1 MAWEIIFTLLLG
13 TLCFS
18 NGMRLGRLMLRKG
31 ATADDLFKGN
41 RWFVLLAIGLYSG
54 LVILAVSLPQWQGLP
69 LVWRV
74 YGMRT
79 SWTIIRVLLLGAC
92 GLGWVICWRTAR
104 AQLSFVLI
112 VGCLGLFSFS
122 VAEGYFLAPIYG
134 QLHND
139 LQPNGI
145 YRQTSDSS
153 CAPAALATLLR
164 WWGVATAT
172 EVKAAQLANTSRM
185 GTTMP
190 QLIQAAQ
197 EFGMDG
203 VELSPTWDQILQVN
217 RPGILSV
224 WLIDQFRKLPH
235 AVTLMAMDKD
245 QAIIADPSTGKYYRL
260 TRAEFNQIWRQ
271 EYVPIF
277 PLGEDI
283 STPLPTLNTL
293 KRLGYSSHTL
303 GQAVQVFQQDWGLKP
318 TGTLDAMTS
327 LMVTGPFLQHQPT
340 LNVRQFEQQV
350 MARMGCS
357 DRPDTCPW

>member
-1 MAWEIIFTLLLG
+1 MAWEVILTLLLG

-41 RWFVLLAIGLYSG
+41 RWLVLLAIGLYSG
-54 LVILAVSLPQWQGLP
+54 LVILAVNLPQWQGLP

-74 YGMRT
+74 YGMRA
-79 SWTIIRVLLLGAC
+79 SWTMIRVLLLGAC
-92 GLGWVICWRTAR
+92 GLGWAICWRTAR

-112 VGCLGLFSFS
+112 VGCLGLLSFS
-122 VAEGYFLAPIYG
+122 LAEGYFLAPIYG
-134 QLHND
+134 QLRND

-164 WWGVATAT
+164 WWGIPHAT
-172 EVKAAQLANTSRM
+172 EVKVAQLANTSQM

-197 EFGMDG
+197 KFGMDG
-203 VELSPTWDQILQVN
+203 VELSPTWAQILQVN

-224 WLIDQFRKLPH
+224 WLTDQFRKLPH
-235 AVTLMAMDKD
+235 AVALMAMDKD

-260 TRAEFNQIWRQ
+260 NHTEFDQIWRR

-277 PLGEDI
+277 PTDEDTA
-283 STPLPTLNTL
+283 SPLTMLDTL
-293 KRLGYSSHTL
+293 KRRGYSSPSL
-303 GQAVQVFQQDWGLKP
+303 SQAVQVFQRDWGLKP

-327 LMVTGPFLQHQPT
+327 LMVTGPSLQHQPT
-340 LNVRQFEQQV
+340 LLVQQFEQQA